1 MSTAFIICGAL
12 AREVMA
18 IVARH
23 NWAVDV
29 YGVPAIL
36 HMRPERI
43 APAVEQKFHAIR
55 QQYAHVLVVY
65 GDCGTR
71 GALDDFLD
79 ANGLERIVG
88 PHCYEMYG
96 GPLFDELM
104 AEEPGTFFLT
114 DFLVRG
120 FRGTIWRGLGLDR
133 FPELRDD
140 YFRHYRR
147 LVYLTQAPTADLSAK
162 AEEIA
167 TVLDLPLEI
176 RPTGYGQLEQRLCD
190 WMERHAL

>member
-12 AREVMA
+12 GREVMA
-18 IVARH
+18 IVARQG
-23 NWAVDV
+23 WAVDV
-29 YGVPAIL
+29 YGIPAIA
-36 HMRPERI
+36 HMHPERI
-43 APAVEQKFHAIR
+43 APAVEQKFHSIR
-55 QQYAHVLVVY
+55 QQHEHVLVVY

-71 GALDDFLD
+71 GALDTFLE
-79 ANGLERIVG
+79 ANGLERIAG

-104 AEEPGTFFLT
+104 AAEPGTFFLT

-147 LVYLTQAPTADLSAK
+147 LVYLTQAPTDDLKIK
-162 AEEIA
+162 AAEIA
-167 TVLDLPLEI
+167 AMLDLPLEI
-176 RPTGYGQLEQRLCD
+176 RPTGYGQLEKRLCD

>member
-1 MSTAFIICGAL
+1 
-12 AREVMA
+12 
-18 IVARH
+18 
-23 NWAVDV
+23 
-29 YGVPAIL
+29 
-36 HMRPERI
+36 
-43 APAVEQKFHAIR
+43 
-55 QQYAHVLVVY
+55 
-65 GDCGTR
+65 
-71 GALDDFLD
+71 
-79 ANGLERIVG
+79 
-88 PHCYEMYG
+88 MYG
-96 GPLFDELM
+96 GPLFDGLM

-147 LVYLTQAPTADLSAK
+147 LVYLTQAPMEDLRAK

-167 TVLDLPLEI
+167 AVLELPLVI

-190 WMERHAL
+190 WMERHAF